1 MLRDRE
7 DRRVEPRDVLT
18 IDPNRVHPFTGH
30 DLSLRCY
37 VCERK
42 RGSDYHRER
51 GDP

>member
-1 MLRDRE
+1 MLRDR
-7 DRRVEPRDVLT
+7 DGQPVFPTDALT
-18 IDPNRVHPFTGH
+18 IDPNRPHPWIGH

-42 RGSDYHRER
+42 KRSEYHRER